1 MRRRVRTV
9 LTIAAAAAMGLAA
22 SIPRFSSGDF
32 TPGAFG
38 PGSSPGARPPE
49 LPRQSVDTGEAFQR
63 QRTIRVPAHGDLQ
76 AALDEASPGDLIAL
90 EDGCDL

>member
-9 LTIAAAAAMGLAA
+9 LTIVAAAAMCLAA
-22 SIPRFSSGDF
+22 SLPRFSSGDF

-38 PGSSPGARPPE
+38 PGSSAGARPPE

-76 AALDEASPGDLIAL
+76 EALDRASPGDLIAL